1 MSDTAERYGKTKL
14 IDDVTAATTGLKRT
28 QIETIVNA
36 TLQTIADRLRGGQT
50 ITLTGF
56 GTFSMKERR
65 ARSGVNPQTKQSRS
79 PPAGARTGSRPV
91 PC

>member
-1 MSDTAERYGKTKL
+1 M
-14 IDDVTAATTGLKRT
+14 
-28 QIETIVNA
+28 NA

-65 ARSGVNPQTKQSRS
+65 ARSGVNPQTKQKIQIAAGRRAHWKPASTLLS
-79 PPAGARTGSRPV
+79 TPPARPK
-91 PC
+91 PKGRRPGR

>member
-1 MSDTAERYGKTKL
+1 MHDGGTLRQDQADR
-14 IDDVTAATTGLKRT
+14 RR
-28 QIETIVNA
+28 IVNV